1 MVKGFTRP
9 RLDAVSLAMAAI
21 IVLCALLLAK
31 GSTTRIALAIAVVAV
46 PLATYAALRRPLLFP
61 YTLYVLF
68 VPFDNLLLISSFGT
82 LTKFLGILSGFA
94 VIFWCLRV
102 KHIALPSR
110 ATYALVAFLCWALAS
125 TYWTA
130 SGAET
135 IAALPQYLSLALLY
149 VALAITPVTLREFRW
164 LLGATAVGGIAAAAY
179 GIHQFYGTPFDLAG
193 NLLTARLVI
202 QAGNATIDPNQF
214 ADALLFP
221 LAIVTMFALRT
232 RWLLLK
238 AAGVLGIALIIAAIA
253 LSASREALL
262 GVGVIVVYYLW
273 RTRYRLEMAI
283 VAACGLAA
291 MLSVQSSLW
300 LRFGRAIATGGA
312 GRLSIWAVGFE
323 TFKHRWLAGYGMG
336 NFTTAYNDYYLKT
349 HQPYP
354 YGWSSPPHN
363 LLVQIGVELG
373 VIGVVL
379 LAWFFVAIFRD
390 LAIIGR
396 DHPSYEDR
404 VMMEAALIALI
415 FVSMFIGLFTYKYA
429 WLIIATAAQL
439 RLVALNERAR
449 QEAAR
454 AP

>member
-9 RLDAVSLAMAAI
+9 RLDAVSLAMAAV

-31 GSTTRIALAIAVVAV
+31 GSTTRIALAVAVVAV
-46 PLATYAALRRPLLFP
+46 PLATYAALKRPLLFP
-61 YTLYVLF
+61 YALYVLF

-82 LTKFLGILSGFA
+82 LTKVLGILSGFA

-102 KHIALPSR
+102 KHIALPSH
-110 ATYALVAFLCWALAS
+110 ATYALVAFLSWALAS
-125 TYWTA
+125 TYWAA
-130 SGAET
+130 SGTET

-149 VALAITPVTLREFRW
+149 AALAATPVTLREFRW
-164 LLGATAVGGIAAAAY
+164 LLGATAVGGIAAAVY
-179 GIHQFYGTPFDLAG
+179 GIHQFYGKPFDVAG

-221 LAIVTMFALRT
+221 IAIVTMFTLRT
-232 RWLLLK
+232 RWLLGK
-238 AAGVLGIALIIAAIA
+238 TAGIVGIALMVAAVA

-291 MLSVQSSLW
+291 MLLVQSSLW
-300 LRFGRAIATGGA
+300 LRFGKAIATGGA

-323 TFKHRWLAGYGMG
+323 AFKHRWLTGYGMG
-336 NFTTAYNDYYLKT
+336 SFSTAYNDYYLKT
-349 HQPYP
+349 RQGYP

-373 VIGVVL
+373 VIGIVL
-379 LAWFFVAIFRD
+379 LAWFFVATFRD

-396 DHPSYEDR
+396 DHPRYEDR

-449 QEAAR
+449 QRAAR